1 MKDFRMIRRLFARAL
16 GRRPVDPPEAA
27 LGDAM
32 LLGRGDL
39 LDRLVRLRANA
50 TLLRRSSEALVRDLE
65 GLRADLGEVLGERE
79 R

>member
-1 MKDFRMIRRLFARAL
+1 MIRRLFARAF

-50 TLLRRSSEALVRDLE
+50 TLMRRSSEALVRDLE
-65 GLRADLGEVLGERE
+65 GLRADLGQVLGERE

>member
-1 MKDFRMIRRLFARAL
+1 MIRRLFASAF
-16 GRRPVDPPEAA
+16 GPRPVDPPEAA

-50 TLLRRSSEALVRDLE
+50 TLMRRSSEALVRDLE
-65 GLRADLGEVLGERE
+65 GLRADLGQVLGERE